1 MKDSI
6 QKYLIEEIDYKYENI
21 TIQAVFSYK
30 VNPEDIEYK
39 FTLGYIS
46 KNTYFYINT
55 FEERYENYNKFIQG
69 LKDKVFNY
77 LGETEDKFKHIFIQD
92 ILF

>member
-1 MKDSI
+1 MSTI
-6 QKYLIEEIDYKYENI
+6 QDYFKEETTYKYDSI

-30 VNPEDIEYK
+30 VTPEDIEYK

-46 KNTYFYINT
+46 KDTYFYINT

-77 LGETEDKFKHIFIQD
+77 LGEKEDKFKHIFIQD